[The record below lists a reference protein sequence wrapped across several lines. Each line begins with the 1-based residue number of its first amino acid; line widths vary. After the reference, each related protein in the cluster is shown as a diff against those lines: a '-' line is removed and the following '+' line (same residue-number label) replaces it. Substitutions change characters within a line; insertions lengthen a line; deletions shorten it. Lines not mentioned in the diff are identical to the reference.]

1 MRRTETGQPWL
12 TETENM
18 GFAGMPATGV
28 VAKTTAQLRADAEM
42 AVDAAYRAKLLA
54 ELEEAMGWAEFPEN
68 AYQAKTGPRM
78 VADLQRKL
86 RADGVEFGH
95 IKAKTP
101 FAVQKMAGGKSAP
114 KDGALLNAIFGKKS

>member
-1 MRRTETGQPWL
+1 MRTTETGQPWL
-12 TETENM
+12 TQTENM
-18 GFAGMPATGV
+18 GFTGMPATGV
-28 VAKTTAQLRADAEM
+28 VAKTTAQLRAEAEL
-42 AVDAAYRAKLLA
+42 AVAAAYQSKLMA
-54 ELEEAMGWAEFPEN
+54 ELEESMGWAAFPEN

-86 RADGVEFGH
+86 HANGVDFGH

-101 FAVQKMAGGKSAP
+101 FVAQKMAGGKSAQ